1 MSFRLCLRRFIMK
14 MAKSMVAHFTW
25 KWPNLFSTIH
35 MKIAQYLVKPWGAP
49 AGGPGWARPGTPN
62 IWWNSVETVTS
73 SSLHREPQIIFCQHP
88 SWVKHDVALSQLKP
102 QHHTPSSSCKIKNQ
116 LKFLLFSNETQKI
129 ALLFRKST
137 SYCMH
142 GEKIQLL
149 SVLMPSISR
158 DTFRQILLWKI

>member
-1 MSFRLCLRRFIMK
+1 MGC
-14 MAKSMVAHFTW
+14 AGGWAWVGQAQHT
-25 KWPNLFSTIH
+25 
-35 MKIAQYLVKPWGAP
+35 QYLVEQC
-49 AGGPGWARPGTPN
+49 RNSDLIVTTQRTPN
-62 IWWNSVETVTS
+62 NF
-73 SSLHREPQIIFCQHP
+73 LPAPFLA
-88 SWVKHDVALSQLKP
+88 WVKHDVALSQLKP

-129 ALLFRKST
+129 ALLFMKST

-158 DTFRQILLWKI
+158 DTFRQILLWKISLWQIL